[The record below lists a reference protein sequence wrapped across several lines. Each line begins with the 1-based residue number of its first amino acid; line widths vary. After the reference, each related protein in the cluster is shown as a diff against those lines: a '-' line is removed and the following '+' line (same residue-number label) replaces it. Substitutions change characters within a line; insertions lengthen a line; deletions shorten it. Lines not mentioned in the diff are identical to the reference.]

1 MANCINLSVKDCLTI
16 GGNFIFNENNI
27 NESGRVKGIIDQSEP
42 VRLFFMN
49 SEEKKAANIFLDKR
63 LNSIKDVFIKY
74 DLDINAFHFITNN
87 IYK

>member
-1 MANCINLSVKDCLTI
+1 M
-16 GGNFIFNENNI
+16 
-27 NESGRVKGIIDQSEP
+27 DQSEP